1 MSDIFTKL
9 KDINPLIETVIDPG
23 TTGYTSDAYE
33 DDEENNN
40 RISSLSL
47 SEVKTYIIDE
57 RVIGIL
63 PENSYVCDVCFLY
76 HIMCF
81 VYSEIGRRVI
91 IGECQ
96 SKPKLL
102 FFQKFF
108 YETTVQATIGTSQV
122 LLSSRQ

>member
-1 MSDIFTKL
+1 MVNKMGKKSQLFSMSDIFTKL

-63 PENSYVCDVCFLY
+63 PENSFVCDDD
-76 HIMCF
+76 
-81 VYSEIGRRVI
+81 
-91 IGECQ
+91 
-96 SKPKLL
+96 
-102 FFQKFF
+102 
-108 YETTVQATIGTSQV
+108 V
-122 LLSSRQ
+122 LL